1 MTVPDPVSQRGV
13 TDAAVSE
20 AELAIGTRLFVAMG
34 QLARWSARQS
44 LDLYGPG
51 VLTAL
56 GTVVDV
62 GPVRLGDLAV
72 RLGVLPASVS
82 RTVATLETAALVER
96 AVDPEDRRS
105 SFVSATPEGAR
116 LVTERR
122 AERGEHLARRLG
134 PLTAE
139 QQDILSSVVD
149 AIHDLAES

>member
-1 MTVPDPVSQRGV
+1 MTASEPRSD
-13 TDAAVSE
+13 TLELTE
-20 AELAIGTRLFVAMG
+20 AEVAIGTRLFVAMG

-62 GPVRLGDLAV
+62 GPVRLGDLAN

-82 RTVATLETAALVER
+82 RTVATLEAAALVDR
-96 AVDPEDRRS
+96 TVDPEDRRS
-105 SFVSATPEGAR
+105 SFVAATTEGVR

-122 AERGEHLARRLG
+122 AVRGEHLARHLG
-134 PLTAE
+134 PLTEE
-139 QQDILSSVVD
+139 QQDILSTVVD
-149 AIHDLAES
+149 AIHQLAES

>member
-1 MTVPDPVSQRGV
+1 MTADGPGNDTLGL
-13 TDAAVSE
+13 TE

-62 GPVRLGDLAV
+62 GPVRLGDLAT
-72 RLGVLPASVS
+72 RLGVVPASIS
-82 RTVATLETAALVER
+82 RTVATLEGAALVVR
-96 AVDPEDRRS
+96 TVDPEDRRS
-105 SFVSATPEGAR
+105 SFVSATDEGSC

-122 AERGEHLARRLG
+122 AQRGEHLARHLG
-134 PLTAE
+134 PLTEE
-139 QQDILSSVVD
+139 QQQILGSVID

>member
-1 MTVPDPVSQRGV
+1 VTV
-13 TDAAVSE
+13 TDPRTDPADLTE

-44 LDLYGPG
+44 LDQYGPG

-62 GPVRLGDLAV
+62 GPVRLGDLAN

-82 RTVATLETAALVER
+82 RTVATLEAAALVDR
-96 AVDPEDRRS
+96 TVDPEDRRS
-105 SFVSATPEGAR
+105 SFVSATAEGAR

-122 AERGEHLARRLG
+122 AQRGQHLARHLG
-134 PLTAE
+134 PLTE
-139 QQDILSSVVD
+139 DQQDILSSVID

>member
-1 MTVPDPVSQRGV
+1 MTLTEPPLGTVEL
-13 TDAAVSE
+13 TE

-62 GPVRLGDLAV
+62 GPVRLGDLAN

-82 RTVATLETAALVER
+82 RTVAILEAAVLVDR
-96 AVDPEDRRS
+96 TVDPEDRRS
-105 SFVSATPEGAR
+105 SFVAATPEGAR
-116 LVTERR
+116 LVIERR
-122 AERGEHLARRLG
+122 AERGEHLARHLG
-134 PLTAE
+134 PLTEE
-139 QQDILSSVVD
+139 QQDILSSVID
-149 AIHDLAES
+149 AIHHLAES

>member
-1 MTVPDPVSQRGV
+1 MTTPRPRNG
-13 TDAAVSE
+13 TLELTE

-44 LDLYGPG
+44 LDQYGPG

-62 GPVRLGDLAV
+62 GPVRLGELAN

-82 RTVATLETAALVER
+82 RTVAILEAAALVDR
-96 AVDPEDRRS
+96 TVDPVDRRS
-105 SFVSATPEGAR
+105 SFVSATAEGAR

-122 AERGEHLARRLG
+122 AQRGEHLARRLG
-134 PLTAE
+134 PLTQD
-139 QQDILSSVVD
+139 QQDILSSVID